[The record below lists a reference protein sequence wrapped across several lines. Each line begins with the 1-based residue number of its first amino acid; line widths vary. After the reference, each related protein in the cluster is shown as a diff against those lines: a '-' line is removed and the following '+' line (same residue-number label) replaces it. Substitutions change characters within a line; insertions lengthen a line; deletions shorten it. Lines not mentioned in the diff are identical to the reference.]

1 MAISEVRM
9 VRWWRAALATGV
21 ALALSAAVHA
31 QDWKG
36 MGRLEGKVF
45 DTQGAPIAGASVKL
59 ERQGYGD
66 GTTVKTDKK
75 GRWAIAGI
83 AAATWNADIEAA
95 GYATRKISIP
105 LPSESARL
113 APVEVRLEKAAPTG
127 PPPEVVQAL
136 EKAEAAFK
144 DRRFP
149 EARAEFEKL
158 LALRPDLAV
167 TIHQRIGFTY
177 IGEKEYAKGLEHL
190 QKVLDAEPGNA
201 LVRGIMA
208 QAALEAG
215 MHERGMELL
224 KGIDDSAITNPD
236 LFYNIG
242 VNLVN
247 ANKQEE
253 AIVYFTKAVTVDPAY
268 ADGYFRRGLA
278 YMGTGK
284 MAEAK
289 ADFNKLLELR
299 STGPEADLARKA
311 LDSIQ

>member
-1 MAISEVRM
+1 M
-9 VRWWRAALATGV
+9 VRSWRAVLAAAVTLALAG
-21 ALALSAAVHA
+21 AVEA

-45 DTQGAPIAGASVKL
+45 DAQGAPIVGASVKL
-59 ERQGYGD
+59 EREGYGD
-66 GTTVKTDKK
+66 GTTVKTDKR

-95 GYATRKISIP
+95 GYALKRISIP
-105 LPSESARL
+105 LPSESTRL
-113 APVEVRLEKAAPTG
+113 PPVEVRLEKAAAAG
-127 PPPEVVQAL
+127 PPPEVAEAL

-144 DRRFP
+144 ERRFA

-177 IGEKEYAKGLEHL
+177 IGEKEYAKGLDHL
-190 QKVLDAEPGNA
+190 QKVLDAEPDNA

-215 MHERGMELL
+215 MLDRGMELL
-224 KGIDDSAITNPD
+224 QGIDDSVIKNPD

-247 ANKQEE
+247 ANKPKD

-278 YMGTGK
+278 YMGTGQT
-284 MAEAK
+284 AEAK

-299 STGPEADLARKA
+299 AEGPEADLARKA
-311 LDSIQ
+311 LEQIK

>member
-1 MAISEVRM
+1 
-9 VRWWRAALATGV
+9 
-21 ALALSAAVHA
+21 
-31 QDWKG
+31 

-45 DTQGAPIAGASVKL
+45 DAQGAPIVGASVKL
-59 ERQGYGD
+59 EREGYGD
-66 GTTVKTDKK
+66 GTTVKTDKR

-95 GYATRKISIP
+95 GYALKRISIP
-105 LPSESARL
+105 LPSESTRL
-113 APVEVRLEKAAPTG
+113 PPVEVRLEKAAAAG
-127 PPPEVVQAL
+127 PPPELAQAL

-144 DRRFP
+144 ERRFA

-177 IGEKEYAKGLEHL
+177 IGEKEYAKGLDHL
-190 QKVLDAEPGNA
+190 QKVLDAEPDNA

-215 MHERGMELL
+215 MLDRGMELL
-224 KGIDDSAITNPD
+224 QGIDDSVIKNPD

-247 ANKQEE
+247 ANKPED

-278 YMGTGK
+278 YMGAGK
-284 MAEAK
+284 TAEAK

-299 STGPEADLARKA
+299 AEGPEADLARKA
-311 LDSIQ
+311 LEQIK

>member
-1 MAISEVRM
+1 M
-9 VRWWRAALATGV
+9 VRRWCAVLAVGAALGSPV
-21 ALALSAAVHA
+21 YA

-45 DTQGAPIAGASVKL
+45 DADGKPIAGASVKL
-59 ERQGYGD
+59 ERDGYGD

-83 AAATWNADIEAA
+83 AAATWNVDIEAP
-95 GYATRKISIP
+95 GYALKKISIP
-105 LPSESARL
+105 LPSESARP
-113 APVEVRLEKAAPTG
+113 APVEVRLDKAVAAG
-127 PPPEVVQAL
+127 PPPEVKEAL
-136 EKAEAAFK
+136 EKGEAAFK
-144 DRRFP
+144 ERRYA
-149 EARAEFEKL
+149 EARVEFEKL
-158 LALRPDLAV
+158 LALRPDLAT

-208 QAALEAG
+208 QAALEGG
-215 MHERGMELL
+215 MLDRGMELL
-224 KGIDDSAITNPD
+224 KGMDESAIDNPD

-247 ANKQEE
+247 ANKPED
-253 AIVYFTKAVTVDPAY
+253 AIIYFTKAVTLDPAY
-268 ADGYFRRGLA
+268 VDGYFRRGLA
-278 YMGTGK
+278 YMGAGK

-289 ADFNKLLELR
+289 ADFNKVIELKP
-299 STGPEADLARKA
+299 TGPEADKARKA
-311 LDSIQ
+311 IEQIK